1 MAQVQGELEIARG
14 DLHEAE
20 EQLQEVIAMLSN
32 SLVLGWRGL
41 CGLGTHHGIVARTFP
56 TC

>member
-1 MAQVQGELEIARG
+1 MAQVQGELETARG

-20 EQLQEVIAMLSN
+20 GQLQEVIAMLSN

-41 CGLGTHHGIVARTFP
+41 CGLETHHGIVARTFP